1 MTRAP
6 ALLAV
11 ILLGVSVSVGV
22 GACGGAAGRAGAPSK
37 ATARAGSSALPGALG
52 LGQSAGASDRR
63 AIAALVQR
71 YYAAAAAEDGAKA
84 CDLTYYILAESIPEQ
99 YGHPPGPL
107 YLRGLGTCQAVLSAV
122 FRRFHAQLAQ
132 PPQVA
137 GVRVK
142 GKHTYALLRWA
153 KLPPGFIEVRRE
165 GRAWK
170 VDQVL
175 AAPLQ

>member
-1 MTRAP
+1 MTQKL
-6 ALLAV
+6 ALVAAV
-11 ILLGVSVSVGV
+11 LLGVGV
-22 GACGGAAGRAGAPSK
+22 GACGGAAKHAGAPSK
-37 ATARAGSSALPGALG
+37 AAARAGSSDSARPGMLG
-52 LGQSAGASDRR
+52 FGQPASASDGR
-63 AIAALVQR
+63 AITALVQH
-71 YYAAAAAEDGAKA
+71 YYAAAAAEDGTKA
-84 CDLTYYILAESIPEQ
+84 CGLTYYILAESIPEQ

-137 GVRVK
+137 GVRAK

-170 VDQVL
+170 IDQVL